1 MDKSTKNN
9 GPIFQISRNKS
20 YPSETTQKIFKVV
33 SNENINKKIFQ
44 IVMRIKRTSKL
55 CQLVI

>member
-33 SNENINKKIFQ
+33 SNENINKKNISNSNEDKKNKHY
-44 IVMRIKRTSKL
+44 VN
-55 CQLVI
+55 